1 MDYFF
6 LPAMEAA
13 AGCAAPPL
21 HIVQRGSILFKISEE
36 ECRRNGSNLFK
47 ITADA
52 HPGVSGVSNDQKFCK
67 EFKNTHCQV
76 NHPAKIE

>member
-21 HIVQRGSILFKISEE
+21 HIVQKGSILFKTSETRVKRLLWAELTFRPAANSKMFIMSTESDKIIS
-36 ECRRNGSNLFK
+36 
-47 ITADA
+47 D
-52 HPGVSGVSNDQKFCK
+52 
-67 EFKNTHCQV
+67 
-76 NHPAKIE
+76 

>member
-21 HIVQRGSILFKISEE
+21 HIVQKGPILFKISESVAN
-36 ECRRNGSNLFK
+36 CKNLNNTCCTNFGPSLQN
-47 ITADA
+47 I
-52 HPGVSGVSNDQKFCK
+52 VSGYVVQDL
-67 EFKNTHCQV
+67 V
-76 NHPAKIE
+76 LV